1 MHVASLVVLMV
12 VREEA
17 SDFLADISRVRS
29 PQLFLFTSGNHRR
42 LLWLPHEAA
51 SSFLLQNIT
60 ARLHIASLVVLM
72 VVPEEA
78 NDFLADMVHDQV
90 LNFHQRS

>member
-1 MHVASLVVLMV
+1 MQ
-12 VREEA
+12 
-17 SDFLADISRVRS
+17 IT
-29 PQLFLFTSGNHRR
+29 PQE
-42 LLWLPHEAA
+42 LPHEAA